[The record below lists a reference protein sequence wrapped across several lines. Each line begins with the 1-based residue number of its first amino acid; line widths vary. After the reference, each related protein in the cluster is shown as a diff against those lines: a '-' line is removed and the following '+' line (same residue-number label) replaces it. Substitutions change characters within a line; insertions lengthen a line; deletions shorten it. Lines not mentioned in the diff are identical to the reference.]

1 MKGGV
6 DGSMFVFLV
15 KLLEG
20 IFPNNSRRM
29 METSR
34 LRGYTRNRL
43 SHGPRGTRQGETT
56 HIIRGVVSI
65 IYDLCKKK
73 AERPV
78 CREVVFAISICIGK
92 TVSCISVIVGM
103 H

>member
-1 MKGGV
+1 
-6 DGSMFVFLV
+6 
-15 KLLEG
+15 
-20 IFPNNSRRM
+20 

-34 LRGYTRNRL
+34 LRGYTKNWL

-65 IYDLCKKK
+65 VYDLCRK

-92 TVSCISVIVGM
+92 TVGM